1 MYFYLEKTHQN
12 WLWEFCPKPILMDFF
27 QIKVRKSYVIFCKLA
42 KIMKQ
47 VDNVRQGV
55 SLFDVKPKH
64 FNHSSLLAY
73 TSQMKDF
80 LYEAL

>member
-1 MYFYLEKTHQN
+1 MCLIP
-12 WLWEFCPKPILMDFF
+12 LKPQFNVLLSGKNPSKLALGKI
-27 QIKVRKSYVIFCKLA
+27 SYVIFCKLA

-73 TSQMKDF
+73 TSQIIDF